1 MGIPLL
7 FVALVSFLCFVLV
20 LVKQFQN
27 SGLVHGIV
35 GILTCGIWTFIW
47 GWINSGRYDF
57 RALMLVWTTLIVVH
71 FVLMNIG
78 RCYSPW
84 TPFFMC

>member
-1 MGIPLL
+1 MVIPLM
-7 FVALVSFLCFVLV
+7 FVMLASFICFVIV
-20 LVKQFQN
+20 LVKQFKN
-27 SGLVHGIV
+27 SAAVHGII
-35 GILTCGIWTFIW
+35 GIITCGLWTFIW

-57 RALMLVWTTLIVVH
+57 RALMLVWTTLVIVH
-71 FVLMNIG
+71 IILMNIG